1 MNGWIITGGGRT
13 GSHWAAS
20 VLVNILTAIQRYYT
34 IEPVNK
40 EFIDE
45 IPSMVNDWIVH
56 TNQLSEFDLFP
67 EETLKNCQVIVTRR
81 RNLWSRAISLVV
93 AKHTDEWTRYDTSR
107 IIEPFHVNPRQFY
120 SAIHES
126 NIWDFEIQKL
136 VDRVGRVH
144 TIWYEDM
151 VENSSNIEQWMADQ
165 LDIKNMYN
173 VSSIEPV
180 VVADYSKT
188 CNPRNYQNLIINW
201 DELKNVYQVWV
212 ESNQS

>member
-13 GSHWAAS
+13 GSHWVAG
-20 VLVNILTAIQRYYT
+20 VLVNTLKAIQRYYT
-34 IEPVNK
+34 IEPINK
-40 EFIDE
+40 LFIDE
-45 IPSMVNDWIVH
+45 IPSMINDRIVH
-56 TNQLSEFDLFP
+56 TNDPSEFDLLP

-93 AKHTDEWTRYDTSR
+93 AKHTDEWTHYDTSR
-107 IIEPFHVNPRQFY
+107 IIEPFHVNSRQFY

-126 NIWDFEIQKL
+126 NIWDVEIQKL
-136 VDRVGRVH
+136 VDRVSRVH

-201 DELKNVYQVWV
+201 EELKNVYQVWV